1 MKLEKKNS
9 NENDNVDYVLI
20 NGHKIYK
27 IKLIK
32 IHLNIFT
39 HIPFKKNGR
48 GGKY

>member
-1 MKLEKKNS
+1 ML
-9 NENDNVDYVLI
+9 LI
-20 NGHKIYK
+20 ILHFHLILQYYKFKHKIYK